1 MKNETRLTSVKINIE
16 VQNKFKHVCLENGM
30 NFQKLVNRCLVL
42 YLAKKEKNSII
53 VRRFK
58 APLWSWNNVKRNCH
72 GIFTYI

>member
-42 YLAKKEKNSII
+42 YLDDLQFKNKVDTAGLYLIKK
-53 VRRFK
+53 
-58 APLWSWNNVKRNCH
+58 
-72 GIFTYI
+72 